1 MVFVNVES
9 KAKVDKC
16 IILVFS
22 KLIIIYHYQVLYELA
37 FVFGN
42 LKENYAL
49 FSTVPRKMITIDS
62 SEYISDLI
70 KEGHI
75 AIEVGQQY
83 YDPLT
88 DFVPNQIFF
97 KLYFCDSIISSSY
110 DIASN
115 VWQLW
120 RK

>member
-1 MVFVNVES
+1 MRSALKEKCKNISGTFRVHLHYPDNRSTVVFVNVES
-9 KAKVDKC
+9 KAK
-16 IILVFS
+16 
-22 KLIIIYHYQVLYELA
+22 VLYELA

-88 DFVPNQIFF
+88 DFVPNQIF
-97 KLYFCDSIISSSY
+97 LNYNIIFV
-110 DIASN
+110 I
-115 VWQLW
+115 V
-120 RK
+120 